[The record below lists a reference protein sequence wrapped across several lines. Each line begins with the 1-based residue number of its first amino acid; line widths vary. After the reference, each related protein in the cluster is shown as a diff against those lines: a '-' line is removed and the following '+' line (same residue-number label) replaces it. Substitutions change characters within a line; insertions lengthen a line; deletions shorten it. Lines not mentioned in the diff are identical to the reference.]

1 MTFSSPLK
9 KARHVNDKHK
19 KMKMF
24 DGVECKICGKKM
36 KNNFSLVSIDKIN
49 LKIFSYRNCDKIIF
63 VVQLTGLAKFVR
75 LHLNC

>member
-24 DGVECKICGKKM
+24 DAFLGKITEKLKKASPGLPILPPKLYKTYLEM
-36 KNNFSLVSIDKIN
+36 DLAERELID
-49 LKIFSYRNCDKIIF
+49 L
-63 VVQLTGLAKFVR
+63 LALQITYNSSEV
-75 LHLNC
+75 